1 MAQKILVVDDEA
13 NIRNLM
19 DQILEVLEDEDV
31 EILFAEDG
39 QEAMDTIESE
49 KPELVFLD
57 VMMPEM
63 DGFEVCERVKNT
75 EALEDVHIV
84 LLTAKGQEADKQ
96 KGMDAG
102 ANDYMTKPFRMRTV
116 LNKAREVL
124 GLEAD

>member
-124 GLEAD
+124 GLEED

>member
-39 QEAMDTIESE
+39 QEAMATIESE

-75 EALEDVHIV
+75 QALEDIHIV

-96 KGMDAG
+96 KGMDVG

-124 GLEAD
+124 GLEED